1 MKLSRREIVYPSIE
15 ILLSRDAMSENPDYK
30 ELLEYTKQLEAKVV
44 RLENSLKQFQSD
56 GTRVKTRFLSN
67 ISHELRTPMNAI
79 IGFSHLLGEEDV
91 DGDQRDAYINH
102 ISRNSNSLLN
112 MMDNLID
119 LTLIETG
126 ALKLNDDEVDVYPLV
141 KELYNHFNIDRYRVN
156 RERIAF
162 LVNVRESIKE
172 AKIIADKER
181 LSRALNCLLDNA
193 LTQTKKGVVE
203 FGVSFADKNTLVF
216 TVKDSSSMLLQDR
229 ARKVFETDVIEEDWY
244 NTSDTIGLGYKL
256 ARGLAEA
263 MGGEVTVSDSSF
275 KGTTIEF
282 SIPVRMVTPKYYQS
296 GNTLGIV
303 TEIEKKEE
311 K

>member
-1 MKLSRREIVYPSIE
+1 MIE
-15 ILLSRDAMSENPDYK
+15 KPDYK
-30 ELLEYTKQLEAKVV
+30 ELLEYSKQLEAKVV
-44 RLENSLKQFQSD
+44 RLEDSLKQFQSD

-67 ISHELRTPMNAI
+67 ISHEIRTPMNAI
-79 IGFSHLLGEEDV
+79 IGFSHLLGEENV
-91 DGDQRDAYINH
+91 DGNQRSAYINH

-119 LTLIETG
+119 LTLIDAG
-126 ALKLNDDEVDVYPLV
+126 ALKLSEDKVDVYPLM
-141 KELYNHFNIDRYRVN
+141 KELYNHFNLDRYRVN

-162 LVNVRESIKE
+162 LLNVRESIKE
-172 AKIIADKER
+172 AKIISDKER
-181 LSRALNCLLDNA
+181 LSRALSCLLDNA

-216 TVKDSSSMLLQDR
+216 TIKDSSSMLLQDK
-229 ARKVFETDVIEEDWY
+229 ARKVFETDVKEEDWY

-263 MGGEVTVSDSSF
+263 MGGEVTVSDSTF

-282 SIPVRMVTPKYYQS
+282 SIPVKVVTPKYYQT

-303 TEIEKKEE
+303 AEIEKKNEM
-311 K
+311 